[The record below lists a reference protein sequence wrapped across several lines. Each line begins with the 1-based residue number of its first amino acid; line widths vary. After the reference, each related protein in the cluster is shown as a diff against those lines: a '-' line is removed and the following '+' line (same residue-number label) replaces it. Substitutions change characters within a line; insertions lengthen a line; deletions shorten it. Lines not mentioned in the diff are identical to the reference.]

1 MNYLIFSCD
10 SYKAA
15 ISAQMMELK
24 KKFGRT
30 YSYEKMAEA
39 CRIQK
44 SYISKVLRDEK
55 THFTADQLF
64 LVAQYLNLSK
74 SETQFLELLMARDRS
89 ASKERRVTLE
99 QDIKKIRQQNMRTEE
114 NINNVRKVPL
124 SEEIDLAS
132 FFLDP
137 DAQLVHVCL
146 SIEKLARSLQLLAKV
161 TGLGDSRV
169 QRTIKKLK
177 DLGLVYESHGQL
189 CVKELAMHL
198 TKDSPYFVAYRQL
211 VRLKILERINALSV
225 DSSYNVSVF
234 FAGDARLQEEIQA
247 EFLLFLKKIRA
258 KVDDCKK
265 PESVFQLTFDL
276 VPWTTGELT

>member
-1 MNYLIFSCD
+1 MSFLIFSSG

-15 ISAQMMELK
+15 ISAQMTELK
-24 KKFGRT
+24 RKFGRT

-64 LVAQYLNLSK
+64 LVALYLNLSK
-74 SETQFLELLMARDRS
+74 SETHFLELLMARDRS

-99 QDIKKIRQQNMRTEE
+99 QDINAIRQQNMRTEE

-124 SEEIDLAS
+124 TEETDLAS

-146 SIEKLARSLQLLAKV
+146 SIEKLARSLQLLANV
-161 TGLGDSRV
+161 TGLGDVRV
-169 QRTIKKLK
+169 QRTIAKLK
-177 DLGLVYESHGQL
+177 DLGLIFEDKGQL
-189 CVKELAMHL
+189 RVKELAMHL
-198 TKDSPYFVAYRQL
+198 TKDSPYFTAYRQL
-211 VRLKILERINALSV
+211 VRLKILERINALPV
-225 DSSYNVSVF
+225 NSSYNFSVF
-234 FAGDARLQEEIQA
+234 FAGDVQLKDEIQA
-247 EFLLFLKKIRA
+247 EFLIFLKKIRS

-265 PESVFQLTFDL
+265 PESVYQLSFDL
-276 VPWTTGELT
+276 VPWTDG